1 MNIPNCFPFV
11 SFTTLTN
18 KVVVV
23 VLKTGTYML
32 SFMESHQSMLPSCCS
47 HKNLPCSFCHE
58 CTSSTLDPC
67 VFVCACKTRPV
78 HPRCLQQW
86 LLMRAQTGKQRFH
99 CEVCGEAY
107 MNQQSMFLILLFFA
121 SVQRAILSYLSV
133 FS

>member
-1 MNIPNCFPFV
+1 MHEHSKLF
-11 SFTTLTN
+11 SFFNHRCKQIL
-18 KVVVV
+18 VV
-23 VLKTGTYML
+23 VLKTDTHML
-32 SFMESHQSMLPSCCS
+32 SFMESNQSTYSSCCS
-47 HKNLPCSFCHE
+47 HTNLPCSFCHE
-58 CTSSTLDPC
+58 CTSSSLDPC

-86 LLMRAQTGKQRFH
+86 LLMRVQTGKQRFH